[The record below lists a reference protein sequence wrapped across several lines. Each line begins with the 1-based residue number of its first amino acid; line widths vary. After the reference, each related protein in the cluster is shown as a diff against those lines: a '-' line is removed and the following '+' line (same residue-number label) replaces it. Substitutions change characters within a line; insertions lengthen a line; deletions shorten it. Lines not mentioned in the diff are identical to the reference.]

1 MSDSF
6 LFFANKYITEHEV
19 IHYLNNY
26 GCYTFESVEFP
37 KNDADFFMM
46 YDNYQCSFS
55 TEIML
60 ISKTIDCNYI
70 LQLFKDFAKK
80 FSCLILTE
88 SHSLIDSSSEYIIID
103 DNGNIFNVDIVE
115 IYSSS
120 NEFIG
125 LSIVENSM
133 MFLRK

>member
-6 LFFANKYITEHEV
+6 LFFANKYITEREV

-70 LQLFKDFAKK
+70 LQLFKKKKKK

-88 SHSLIDSSSEYIIID
+88 SHSLIESSSEYIIID